1 MIYTPQIKAAVHS
14 IKSPHDFV
22 IDIIEYDLKG
32 HEFLGIRFYES
43 QWEYYNEN
51 ERLACIFYLN
61 TVKSVIESFG
71 VRVTLDPVI
80 DTGNNLPT
88 KKKIRGKGI
97 TK

>member
-1 MIYTPQIKAAVHS
+1 MIYTPEIKKAVRS
-14 IKSPHDFV
+14 IRAPHEFI
-22 IDIIEYDLKG
+22 IDIVEYDLKG

-43 QWEYYNEN
+43 QWEYYNEK
-51 ERLACIFYLN
+51 ERLACILYLDR
-61 TVKSVIESFG
+61 VKSMIESFG

-88 KKKIRGKGI
+88 KKKVRGKGI

>member
-1 MIYTPQIKAAVHS
+1 MIYNPK
-14 IKSPHDFV
+14 IKSAVRSIPAPHEFV

-43 QWEYYNEN
+43 QWEYYNEH
-51 ERLACIFYLN
+51 ERLACILYLDR
-61 TVKSVIESFG
+61 VKSVIESFG

-88 KKKIRGKGI
+88 KKKIRGNGVSK
-97 TK
+97 